1 MGLKRVSTLHGELV
15 VNDGRGEVKLS
26 ATEVRDRKGREDK
39 VQGELEAKAGR
50 SLGVPVFY
58 HKNRDGSIAVA
69 TGTPPM
75 TNGVVVWTEDQPS
88 ARYERGQIP

>member
-15 VNDGRGEVKLS
+15 VNDGRGEVKMT
-26 ATEVRDRKGREDK
+26 AAEVQSRKGREDR

-50 SLGVPVFY
+50 GLGVPVFY

-69 TGTPPM
+69 TGAPPM
-75 TNGVVVWTEDQPS
+75 INGVVVWPEDQLP
-88 ARYERGQIP
+88 APYERGQIP